1 MEGPLETYGYTQAGK
16 EPASILLAP
25 YLLLPSIFLV
35 CVPRSHSKGKARGRG
50 SLGGQSTGQ
59 THEEQPS
66 TQPMFAL
73 SPCLCSVLTGYK
85 ETDPFPLS
93 KELYQQAAL
102 TGMASASTLPL
113 RLHPPGQIAPKKDL
127 RGICQAGNSSASWCA
142 CIGLCVYYHLATNEG
157 GREVCPKEGIASPSQ
172 NPLVRSGN
180 RKMGLLAPVRL
191 LSGSCQPGW
200 QLKLNSSHL
209 FPKET

>member
-1 MEGPLETYGYTQAGK
+1 MYPEAIQKEKPEAGAPLEVRALDRHMK
-16 EPASILLAP
+16 KSH
-25 YLLLPSIFLV
+25 LP
-35 CVPRSHSKGKARGRG
+35 
-50 SLGGQSTGQ
+50 
-59 THEEQPS
+59 
-66 TQPMFAL
+66 
-73 SPCLCSVLTGYK
+73 SPCLPCLLACVPS
-85 ETDPFPLS
+85 S
-93 KELYQQAAL
+93 QAIRKL
-102 TGMASASTLPL
+102 IHFLLQRSCTSRSHCTSTLPL
-113 RLHPPGQIAPKKDL
+113 RLRPPGQIAPKKDL

-142 CIGLCVYYHLATNEG
+142 CIGLCVYYYLATDEG